1 MSGTTPERNAPRHN
15 VNLQLLL
22 VIAND
27 CSSQALGPT
36 LLSLGDLAVFGETH
50 LAYDGG
56 GVPAIATAGC
66 GHVLDDRTN
75 GCQDGHRGRAVDPVA
90 DCLRCRLASV
100 TDAALMLLRSRR
112 CLELVGAPWWCLG
125 IFSWTKRAIYMAS
138 ESAAVAT
145 SISRARLGVIVC
157 ACIFVGLRSTDGH
170 APCPTPRAVERR
182 AMAGVLRQGRALER
196 ER

>member
-1 MSGTTPERNAPRHN
+1 MDDLKLQLRQGRFRPAVWQGTVHTVYLRPTYTCVSGTTPERNAPRHN

-66 GHVLDDRTN
+66 GHVLDDRPN
-75 GCQDGHRGRAVDPVA
+75 GCQDRHRGRAVDPVA

-125 IFSWTKRAIYMAS
+125 IFRGRKGLYTWL
-138 ESAAVAT
+138 
-145 SISRARLGVIVC
+145 ARVQ
-157 ACIFVGLRSTDGH
+157 RW
-170 APCPTPRAVERR
+170 R
-182 AMAGVLRQGRALER
+182 
-196 ER
+196 